1 MVSFL
6 PLPKFL
12 LICASIQVLAYIAI
26 RCVQGL
32 LLFRRDPTGKASSG
46 FIYKGTY
53 RFTRYIKCR
62 KIFWGYWTH
71 ALFIFSLTAVD
82 TSLVEIWE
90 RPVCWGR
97 RWRALGDR
105 MQRTL
110 KGGCC
115 WHYAMSNSCGWNPMH
130 ETETPEKQERRGGQS
145 LKTGKHCCALIG
157 APTNQILMK
166 HSWSVCV
173 WDLLNL

>member
-1 MVSFL
+1 MLPFL
-6 PLPKFL
+6 PLPKCL
-12 LICASIQVLAYIAI
+12 LIYASIQVLAYIAI

-46 FIYKGTY
+46 FI
-53 RFTRYIKCR
+53 
-62 KIFWGYWTH
+62 FWGYWTH
-71 ALFIFSLTAVD
+71 ALFIFSLTAVA

-90 RPVCWGR
+90 RPVCWGS

-115 WHYAMSNSCGWNPMH
+115 WCYDVMSNSCGWNPMH
-130 ETETPEKQERRGGQS
+130 ETEIPEKQERRGGQS

-157 APTNQILMK
+157 APTNQVLMK

-173 WDLLNL
+173 SPS